1 MNDTGIR
8 PEVIEEIRNLAQ
20 KYDIEKVILFGSRAR
35 GDFRRTSD
43 IDIAVC
49 GVSDM
54 ENLQEEIEDIPTLY
68 TIYLVDLDTCENQLL
83 LEDIE
88 QYGRKIYE
96 EV

>member
-1 MNDTGIR
+1 MQ
-8 PEVIEEIRNLAQ
+8 IEEILQEIIRICVNNSAT
-20 KYDIEKVILFGSRAR
+20 KVILFGSRAKGTALER
-35 GDFRRTSD
+35 SD

-54 ENLQEEIEDIPTLY
+54 EKLQEEIEDIPTLY
-68 TIYLVDLDTCENQLL
+68 TIDLVDLDTCENQLL

>member
-1 MNDTGIR
+1 MILE
-8 PEVIEEIRNLAQ
+8 EVFRKIIEICRRNGAS
-20 KYDIEKVILFGSRAR
+20 KVILFGSRAKETAR
-35 GDFRRTSD
+35 ERSD

-49 GVSDM
+49 GVYDM
-54 ENLQEEIEDIPTLY
+54 EKLQEEIEDIPTLY
-68 TIYLVDLDTCENQLL
+68 TVDLVDLDTCENQLL

>member
-1 MNDTGIR
+1 MYKKSGTG
-8 PEVIEEIRNLAQ
+8 
-20 KYDIEKVILFGSRAR
+20 K
-35 GDFRRTSD
+35 GDDRSD

-54 ENLQEEIEDIPTLY
+54 EKLQEEIEDIPTLY
-68 TIYLVDLDTCENQLL
+68 TIDLVDLDTCENQLL

>member
-1 MNDTGIR
+1 MIVE
-8 PEVIEEIRNLAQ
+8 EVFRKIIEICRRNGAS
-20 KYDIEKVILFGSRAR
+20 KVILFGSRAKETAR
-35 GDFRRTSD
+35 ERSD

-49 GVSDM
+49 GVHDM
-54 ENLQEEIEDIPTLY
+54 EKLQEEIEDIPTLY
-68 TIYLVDLDTCENQLL
+68 TVDLDTCENQLL

>member
-1 MNDTGIR
+1 MILE
-8 PEVIEEIRNLAQ
+8 EVFQKIIEICRRNGAS
-20 KYDIEKVILFGSRAR
+20 KVILFGSRAKETAR
-35 GDFRRTSD
+35 ERSD

-49 GVSDM
+49 GVPDM
-54 ENLQEEIEDIPTLY
+54 EKLQEEIEDIPTLY
-68 TIYLVDLDTCENQLL
+68 TVDLVDLDTCENQLL

>member
-1 MNDTGIR
+1 MILE
-8 PEVIEEIRNLAQ
+8 EVFRKIIEICRRNGAS
-20 KYDIEKVILFGSRAR
+20 KVILFGSRAKETAR
-35 GDFRRTSD
+35 ERSD

-49 GVSDM
+49 GVYDM
-54 ENLQEEIEDIPTLY
+54 EKLQEEIEDIPTLY
-68 TIYLVDLDTCENQLL
+68 TIDLVDLDTCENQLL

>member
-1 MNDTGIR
+1 MVTMKLE
-8 PEVIEEIRNLAQ
+8 EVFQKITEICKQNGAT
-20 KYDIEKVILFGSRAR
+20 KVVLFGSRAKGTAGER
-35 GDFRRTSD
+35 SD
-43 IDIAVC
+43 IDIAIS

-54 ENLQEEIEDIPTLY
+54 EKLQEEIEDIPTLY
-68 TIYLVDLDTCENQLL
+68 TIDLDTCENQLL

>member
-1 MNDTGIR
+1 MILE
-8 PEVIEEIRNLAQ
+8 EVFRKIIEICRRNGAS
-20 KYDIEKVILFGSRAR
+20 KVILFGSRAKETAR
-35 GDFRRTSD
+35 ESSD

-49 GVSDM
+49 GVYDM
-54 ENLQEEIEDIPTLY
+54 EKLQEEIEDIPTLY
-68 TIYLVDLDTCENQLL
+68 TVDLVDLDTCENQLL